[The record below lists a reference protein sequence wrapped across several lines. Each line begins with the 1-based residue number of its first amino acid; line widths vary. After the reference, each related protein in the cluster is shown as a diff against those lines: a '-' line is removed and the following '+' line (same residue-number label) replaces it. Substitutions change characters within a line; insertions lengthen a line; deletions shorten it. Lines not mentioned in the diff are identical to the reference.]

1 METVSSP
8 ALSAPGRTS
17 AKPRRTRER
26 NFGLLVYLGP
36 LSLFYLL
43 FLVAPYLILLRM
55 SFNRFSSIRLYI
67 PDFTLVNY
75 FAVVT
80 DPFYLL
86 LIGRTIGLGLIVTIV
101 TLILG
106 YPLALKIVRSPP
118 RMKSILLAITLSPL
132 LINIVVR
139 TYAWLVLLGDKGL
152 INHWLMVSG
161 IVSSP
166 LPINGTVLSVTIG
179 LVHITLP
186 FMVLSLMSVIQRIDQ
201 SLPEAAQS
209 LGASS
214 FHVMRRIILPLSL
227 PGIGAGSL
235 FVFCFTVSAFITPAL
250 LGGNRVETISTF
262 IYQKFTFSV
271 NWPMGATLVFFLL
284 AINLIVVALHGRLFR
299 EHQA

>member
-1 METVSSP
+1 MSVSSP
-8 ALSAPGRTS
+8 PST
-17 AKPRRTRER
+17 KRRTRRAR
-26 NFGLLVYLGP
+26 NIGLATYLGP

-55 SFNRFSSIRLYI
+55 SFNRFNSLRLYT
-67 PDFTLVNY
+67 PDFTFANY
-75 FAVVT
+75 SAVLT
-80 DPFYLL
+80 DPFYLF
-86 LIGRTIGLGLIVTIV
+86 LIGRTIALGLVVTVV

-106 YPLALKIVRSPP
+106 YPLALMIARASP

-152 INHWLMVSG
+152 INQWLMMSG
-161 IVSSP
+161 LVSSP
-166 LPINGTVLSVTIG
+166 LTINGTLLSVTIG

-186 FMVLSLMSVIQRIDQ
+186 FMVLSLMSVIQRIDH

-214 FHVMRRIILPLSL
+214 LYVMRRIILPLSL

-262 IYQKFTFSV
+262 IYQKFTFAV